1 MLKKSVKKTTPKVVS
16 TKPLPGA
23 GAYPEVSAKI
33 GGIGNK
39 VFPVNYK
46 KGK

>member
-1 MLKKSVKKTTPKVVS
+1 MKKTGKKTTPRVVS

-23 GAYPEVSAKI
+23 GSQPRESALI
-33 GGIGNK
+33 GGIGNRMGAE
-39 VFPVNYK
+39 NLK

>member
-1 MLKKSVKKTTPKVVS
+1 MKKVKAPGAKSAVVS

-23 GAYPEVSAKI
+23 GSEPALSAKI
-33 GGIGNK
+33 GGVSNANS
-39 VFPVNYK
+39 PSMK